1 MLFGGVTLRL
11 TTKTFLLNGVQIK
24 TTVTSE
30 AKVIDEHILS
40 FLHPTDNHGTKVIGF
55 DFEWHPIQY
64 FESARINHPPSRI
77 KYSESY
83 EIYPHPATFQLCDGN
98 SCLIIHT
105 RRNSSVPLSL
115 LNFLRQPNYTFV
127 GCGIKDNFANLE
139 KHFYG
144 IGCKNAVELG
154 TLAATLMDE
163 PHLRF
168 CGVDELAFLV
178 DELDLRKER
187 PLTMAF
193 SWGDLPSEELAKLA
207 TINVYSYHKIGSA
220 LLAKYR
226 PQSHPP
232 VRCVCLI

>member
-1 MLFGGVTLRL
+1 MGD
-11 TTKTFLLNGVQIK
+11 TKVMSFELNGVQIK
-24 TTVTSE
+24 TTVTKE
-30 AKVIDEHILS
+30 EEVKVIDEHISS

-55 DFEWHPIQY
+55 DIEWHPFHC
-64 FESARINHPPSRI
+64 FEPRLCPTPPPS
-77 KYSESY
+77 
-83 EIYPHPATFQLCDGN
+83 PATFQLCDGN
-98 SCLIIHT
+98 SCLIVHT
-105 RRNSSVPLSL
+105 QLNRRVPLSL

-127 GCGIKDNFANLE
+127 GCGIKDNLANLE
-139 KHFYG
+139 KQFYG

-178 DELDLRKER
+178 NELDLRKER
-187 PLTMAF
+187 PINMTF
-193 SWGDLPSEELAKLA
+193 DWGRYPYSETHVKLA
-207 TINVYSYHKIGSA
+207 TINVYSYHKIGST

-232 VRCVCLI
+232 MGVCLI